1 MSTLMDNF
9 RQRHPGVVTQ
19 MELMLTELERI
30 TVLSNELW
38 HVTLTEVQV
47 VCCRPIYQLAP
58 YPHAAL

>member
-1 MSTLMDNF
+1 MSTLVDNF
-9 RQRHPGVVTQ
+9 RRRRPGVVTQ

-47 VCCRPIYQLAP
+47 V
-58 YPHAAL
+58 H